1 MDLTVR
7 HIYPDGKIVIRYIPE
22 KVYNI
27 ALGILPRGHR
37 YEIIEDIFGVENIP
51 HATLEEVLQ
60 KMDDAELKWYAIE
73 HGVKILNTKDREKII
88 KKILEHAK
96 L

>member
-1 MDLTVR
+1 
-7 HIYPDGKIVIRYIPE
+7 
-22 KVYNI
+22 
-27 ALGILPRGHR
+27 
-37 YEIIEDIFGVENIP
+37 
-51 HATLEEVLQ
+51 VLQ